1 MSKVKYRARGT
12 APLVVRTAPIVP
24 AAIVGVWL
32 WPTGSA
38 ALAIAVPAGLLLG
51 ALVLARV
58 PRLTID
64 GDRVVVRRLFSTD
77 RFDRAGVSVSLAP
90 GMVLQYRTWNLV
102 VVGDGTARTFP
113 WISWVR
119 HDLMQPWV
127 EPAPPPRALRFV
139 ESVEHSL
146 GNSPVSPPAADPD

>member
-24 AAIVGVWL
+24 AVLAGVWL
-32 WPTGSA
+32 WPTGNTT
-38 ALAIAVPAGLLLG
+38 LAIAVPASILLG
-51 ALVLARV
+51 ALLLARV
-58 PRLTID
+58 PNLTIA
-64 GDRVVVRRLFSTD
+64 GEQVVVRGLFSTE
-77 RFDRAGVSVSLAP
+77 RFDRSGVSLNIAP